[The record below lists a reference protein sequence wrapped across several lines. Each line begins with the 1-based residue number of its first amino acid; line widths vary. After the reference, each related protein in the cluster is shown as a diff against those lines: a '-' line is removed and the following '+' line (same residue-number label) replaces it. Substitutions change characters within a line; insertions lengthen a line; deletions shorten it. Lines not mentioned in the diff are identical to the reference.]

1 MQNKFLLNWIIISV
15 LIFCSCAQIV
25 SPTGGNKDDQN
36 PFVIQTEPGNQTTTF
51 HSDKIKILFNEYIEL
66 KHPEKVI
73 VSPPLKEKLNID
85 FKGKE
90 LFIDLKNQ
98 VIDTSY
104 TYTIN
109 LSGSVADVHEGL
121 TLKSYTYSFTKNN
134 YINKDSLYGKIE
146 DAFSKKACKDFVIGL
161 YEQSGFND
169 SLPFKKNPT
178 YYGLVN
184 DSGEFVIYN
193 LPKNKFHVFCFNDLN
208 KNLKYENNEAL
219 GYIRNPIQIGEE
231 NSILVRTNKPN
242 LYGDNKVLD
251 KQKIGTNTYLVSIY
265 RPKNLNIIPIHN
277 DKIKF
282 IHFLKEGLNDIDTL
296 ILNNEL
302 QIKDS
307 IIQISIENKDTIEL
321 VNHKPIRNKKPV
333 IVNYSSSIKP
343 EDSVVFMLN
352 YPCKNI
358 NYNRIKLQQ
367 DSIILAFQIRQ
378 INPIKYCVLFNKV
391 EGKQYKLSIQDST
404 FLSYEDEYNMS
415 KQVDIKTL
423 SSNQTGEI
431 KLNIINS
438 KQVPCLIYLV
448 SNNEK
453 EETIEFI
460 KNNTSKQ
467 VTLKYFNPGEYK
479 VKIIVDSN
487 RNGHWDKGEWF
498 IKTEPEDV
506 YYLKEIIGVRVLWEI
521 EQTISIDHITQK

>member
-15 LIFCSCAQIV
+15 LIFCACAQIV

-109 LSGSVADVHEGL
+109 LSGSVVDVHEGL

-321 VNHKPIRNKKPV
+321 VNNKPIRNKKPV

-343 EDSVVFMLN
+343 EDSVVFTLN

-358 NYNRIKLQQ
+358 NNNRIKLQQ
-367 DSIILAFQIRQ
+367 DSNILAFQIRQ

-498 IKTEPEDV
+498 IKNEPEAV

>member
-51 HSDKIKILFNEYIEL
+51 HSDKIKIFFNEYIEL

-73 VSPPLKEKLNID
+73 VSPPLKEKINID

-277 DKIKF
+277 DKVKF

-498 IKTEPEDV
+498 IKTEPEAV